1 MSSHDRFDSE
11 SRRRDASG
19 LLDVLIRAGL
29 ILALVM
35 LCYQVF
41 APFLTLMVWAVI
53 LAVALYPLHQYL
65 ADKMGGK
72 QGLAAT
78 ILVLLG
84 IALIVVP
91 TAVLMSSL
99 GDSVH
104 QLIIDVQED
113 ALEIPAPPERCRD
126 VARGRREAL
135 CDLVGGVHR
144 PACSDPEPAAED
156 RRPRED
162 GARLRRRH
170 RRRAAPIPRR
180 LHHRRHHHGLRRV
193 GQPRQPCHLRA
204 HRRRRAGRRVREA
217 GHGDHTRRRRKVSSA
232 SPSFRRS
239 SSAFVCWSPAY
250 RGRACWR

>member
-1 MSSHDRFDSE
+1 MSLQDRFDSE

-35 LCYQVF
+35 LCYRVF
-41 APFLTLMVWAVI
+41 SPFLTLMVWAVI
-53 LAVALYPLHQYL
+53 LAVSLYPLHQYL

-84 IALIVVP
+84 IALILVP

-104 QLIIDVQED
+104 QLIIDVQEG
-113 ALEIPAPPERCRD
+113 ALEIPAPRESCRD
-126 VARGRREAL
+126 VALGRREDL
-135 CDLVGGVHR
+135 CVLVGGVHR
-144 PACSDPEPAAED
+144 PACSDRKLAAED
-156 RRPRED
+156 RGPRED
-162 GARLRRRH
+162 GARLRCRH
-170 RRRAAPIPRR
+170 WRRAAAIPRC
-180 LHHRRHHHGLRRV
+180 LHHRRHHHGLRSSRAAE
-193 GQPRQPCHLRA
+193 QALPSSSASPAPSRAPSSRSCPRRPYGPLHKA
-204 HRRRRAGRRVREA
+204 
-217 GHGDHTRRRRKVSSA
+217 SSA

-239 SSAFVCWSPAY
+239 SSAFVCCSPAY
-250 RGRACWR
+250 PGRACWR